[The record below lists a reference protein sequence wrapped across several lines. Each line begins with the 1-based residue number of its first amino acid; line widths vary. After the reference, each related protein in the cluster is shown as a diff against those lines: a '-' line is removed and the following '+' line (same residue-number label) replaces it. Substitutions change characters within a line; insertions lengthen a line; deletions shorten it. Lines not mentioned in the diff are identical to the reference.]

1 MFWKRVLAGCFLI
14 LVFVVLESF
23 AFETIVQREEF
34 KQRGEIKEVTFHS
47 TLFRMGELKF
57 FPNDVVRYE
66 VKPVFYFCGE
76 FCPVKIVSPSL
87 QIEKKSFIKI
97 KTN

>member
-1 MFWKRVLAGCFLI
+1 VFWKRILTGCFLI

-23 AFETIVQREEF
+23 VFKNKVQGEEFMQKEWREE
-34 KQRGEIKEVTFHS
+34 VVHS

>member
-1 MFWKRVLAGCFLI
+1 VFWKKVLTCCFLI

-23 AFETIVQREEF
+23 VFENRVQGEEF
-34 KQRGEIKEVTFHS
+34 MQKRGEVEVVHS
-47 TLFRMGELKF
+47 TLFRMGQLKL

-66 VKPVFYFCGE
+66 AKPVFYFCGE

-97 KTN
+97 KAN